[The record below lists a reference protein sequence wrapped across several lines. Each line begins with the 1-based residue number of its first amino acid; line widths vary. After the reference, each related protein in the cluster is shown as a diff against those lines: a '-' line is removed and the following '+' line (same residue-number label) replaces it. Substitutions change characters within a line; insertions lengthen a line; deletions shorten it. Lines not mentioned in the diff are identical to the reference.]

1 MGAALVRHAGHAN
14 AGELRELERED
25 LLRRAAPDHAVVEL
39 AGMLLRVG
47 DEALPV
53 SGRHLVR
60 GDDAVVVARY
70 LRNGSDIRELVGG
83 VAIDR
88 EIDAFEMRAEEQ
100 VVAIARSCEHV
111 LRRDLPAGAGA
122 VLDHDAL
129 PEPLAQALGDVARR
143 QIGRPARGETD
154 HEAYRLVRILRV
166 RDGRGEDLY
175 DGQNQSASGHRTLI
189 TTPEPSSRSSASAR
203 PPWNSAISRTI

>member
-39 AGMLLRVG
+39 AGMLARVG

-70 LRNGSDIRELVGG
+70 LRNGSDVRELVGG
-83 VAIDR
+83 VAIDG
-88 EIDAFEMRAEEQ
+88 EIDAFEVRAEEQ

-111 LRRDLPAGAGA
+111 LRRNLPAGAGA

-129 PEPLAQALGDVARR
+129 PEALAEALGDVARR
-143 QIGRPARGETD
+143 QIGRPAGGETD
-154 HEAYRLVRILRV
+154 HEAYRLLRILRV
-166 RDGRGEDLY
+166 RSNRDEKLY
-175 DGQNQSASGHRTLI
+175 HVRDYSERRHRVL
-189 TTPEPSSRSSASAR
+189 TTMPG
-203 PPWNSAISRTI
+203 NG